1 MSARTEGAVGAVA
14 VDRAREQSDRIM
26 LGRAFARLDPL
37 ALAVAVGTVSGLG
50 LWIGTAVLLLRGGSF
65 VGLHL
70 SRLSYYLPGYSV
82 SWPGAFLGLVEAGVL
97 GFVLGAAVALAWNLY
112 HRWFVA
118 LVVAREIRRELQEL

>member
-1 MSARTEGAVGAVA
+1 MGAAAAGQ
-14 VDRAREQSDRIM
+14 ARERSDRIM

-37 ALAVAVGTVSGLG
+37 ALAVAVGIVSGLG
-50 LWIGTAVLLLRGGSF
+50 LWFGTAVLLLRGGSF

-82 SWPGAFLGLVEAGVL
+82 SWPGAFLGLVEAAVL
-97 GFVLGAAVALAWNLY
+97 GFLLGAAVALAWNLY

-118 LVVAREIRRELQEL
+118 LVMARETRRELQEL